1 VAIVLSVLLYC
12 YSLIMGTADTV
23 LPWAL
28 KILMIALVTVAVFIY
43 RKPFSHLFSAV
54 GYGTLGSTERA
65 EYSLR
70 EASHTFRRSTLDA
83 ATAAVPGMASYRA
96 ARWARRNPGQAA
108 GVAAGVAVGATAGG
122 TGRVAPPL
130 DLPPRHGAAGAGG
143 PNGSGG
149 PASASASGWSRG
161 AGRSAGTGSTGAG
174 PRPRAASAPP
184 APSSPRPPA
193 PSSAP
198 VP

>member
-1 VAIVLSVLLYC
+1 VLLYS
-12 YSLIMGTADTV
+12 YSLIMGASDTV

-70 EASHTFRRSTLDA
+70 EASHTFRRTTLDA

-96 ARWARRNPGQAA
+96 AGRGGGLCLRGRGGSRRGAR
-108 GVAAGVAVGATAGG
+108 T
-122 TGRVAPPL
+122 
-130 DLPPRHGAAGAGG
+130 PPR
-143 PNGSGG
+143 
-149 PASASASGWSRG
+149 R
-161 AGRSAGTGSTGAG
+161 AG
-174 PRPRAASAPP
+174 PRARRRLRVAAPPGRAAPG
-184 APSSPRPPA
+184 RRGR
-193 PSSAP
+193 
-198 VP
+198 

>member
-1 VAIVLSVLLYC
+1 MLSVLLYC
-12 YSLIMGTADTV
+12 YSLIMGTADAV

-54 GYGTLGSTERA
+54 GYGTIGSTERA

-108 GVAAGVAVGATAGG
+108 AVAAGAAAGVAAAASPA
-122 TGRVAPPL
+122 RPSA
-130 DLPPRHGAAGAGG
+130 AAGA
-143 PNGSGG
+143 
-149 PASASASGWSRG
+149 AAEA
-161 AGRSAGTGSTGAG
+161 AG
-174 PRPRAASAPP
+174 PRPPRQAEGGDAYASRLRPDAPP
-184 APSSPRPPA
+184 PADGDGEASGSSRRVVGGVSAGRARPGPGT
-193 PSSAP
+193 
-198 VP
+198 